1 MKLQH
6 YLAIAYFMF
15 VCALPLQVTAD
26 SLAVPQEVSEAD
38 IKPNLP
44 QPYIVKKGDTLW
56 DIANYFFKNPHKWL
70 KIWERNLYITNPDLI
85 YPGNEIWFSVKQK
98 KSGGLTKVHPQPQVI
113 NKPVEKLEKSIDTSR
128 FLGALARQGF
138 LQPSAYEGVG
148 YILDS
153 KDERLNFGAGDQ
165 LYLKMNQSAQ
175 AGDRFDVFR
184 TTGDSLT
191 DPDSGKVLGMIVTH
205 LGQIEIQSETDGI
218 HRGVVLKTF
227 EELSRGDRLKPARHI
242 NTQITPSF
250 PPGNIVGKVLGIR
263 GGAAEAGANQVIV
276 INLGAGD
283 GLESGAALSIHRSG
297 RVVKDK
303 VTGEDTLLPEEK
315 IGKLLV
321 LTPQSNLSLALVVE
335 STAAIHRGDTVR
347 NKVKR

>member
-6 YLAIAYFMF
+6 YLAIACFMF
-15 VCALPLQVTAD
+15 VCAVPLQVTAD
-26 SLAVPQEVSEAD
+26 SLTVPQEVSEAD

-44 QPYIVKKGDTLW
+44 QPYIVKEGDTLW

-98 KSGGLTKVHPQPQVI
+98 KNGGLTKVHPQPQVI
-113 NKPVEKLEKSIDTSR
+113 NKPVEKLEKPINTSR

-138 LQPSAYEGVG
+138 IQPDAYEGVG

-153 KDERLNFGAGDQ
+153 KDERLNFGANDL
-165 LYLKMNQSAQ
+165 LYLKMNQSAN

-184 TTGDSLT
+184 TTGDSLK
-191 DPDSGKVLGMIVTH
+191 DPDSGKVLGMVVTH

-218 HRGVVLKTF
+218 YHGVVLKTF

-242 NTQITPSF
+242 DTRITPSY
-250 PPGNIVGKVLGIR
+250 PPGNIAGKILGIR
-263 GGAAEAGANQVIV
+263 GGAVEAGANQVII
-276 INLGAGD
+276 INLGVSD

-297 RVVKDK
+297 RMVKDRVSGK
-303 VTGEDTLLPEEK
+303 DTLLPEEK
-315 IGKLLV
+315 IGEVLV
-321 LTPQSNLSLALVVE
+321 LTPQSDLSLALVVE
-335 STAAIHRGDTVR
+335 STASIHIGDAVR
-347 NKVKR
+347 NRVRR